1 MHPVFIV
8 ELFMIVKT
16 RKLFKCPSV
25 DKWIKKM
32 WYTHT
37 HTRIL
42 LSHKKNKNL
51 PFART
56 WIYLESIMLSEIS
69 EKEKEKYCV
78 ISLYMDSKRYN
89 KTSEYNKKETG
100 SQIYRTN

>member
-1 MHPVFIV
+1 
-8 ELFMIVKT
+8 
-16 RKLFKCPSV
+16 
-25 DKWIKKM
+25 
-32 WYTHT
+32 
-37 HTRIL
+37 
-42 LSHKKNKNL
+42 
-51 PFART
+51 
-56 WIYLESIMLSEIS
+56 MLSEIS